1 MAVDVGEVQSGG
13 GISRKQVLIGAA
25 VLGGGIGLVILLAR
39 MRANASGHPAEN
51 QAQTSAPQAGALDV
65 AYQNLATQL
74 LGLRG
79 DLSVANAD
87 LGQGQADLVS
97 AFGNEA
103 AARAAS
109 DDTLVGMLTGWFSG
123 VNTHIDQSAGNVI
136 NAVNSSGTNVIA
148 HQDSS
153 ANNVIGAINSSGSN
167 IIGAINSSASNVIAG
182 QNSSASNVLQGI
194 NSSATHVIE
203 AVNQRGAGGATL
215 HDAILAA
222 FDGGVGDAAE
232 GMRRMSAG
240 PVRVVSMDRRN

>member
-1 MAVDVGEVQSGG
+1 MAVDVGEVQGG

-25 VLGGGIGLVILLAR
+25 VLGGGVGLVILLAR
-39 MRANASGHPAEN
+39 MRANASGHPTEN

-136 NAVNSSGTNVIA
+136 NAVNSSGTNVI
-148 HQDSS
+148 
-153 ANNVIGAINSSGSN
+153 GAINSSGEN
-167 IIGAINSSASNVIAG
+167 IIAGQNSSASNVISAV
-182 QNSSASNVLQGI
+182 NSSGSNVLQGI

-203 AVNQRGAGGATL
+203 AVHQGPQGAGGATL